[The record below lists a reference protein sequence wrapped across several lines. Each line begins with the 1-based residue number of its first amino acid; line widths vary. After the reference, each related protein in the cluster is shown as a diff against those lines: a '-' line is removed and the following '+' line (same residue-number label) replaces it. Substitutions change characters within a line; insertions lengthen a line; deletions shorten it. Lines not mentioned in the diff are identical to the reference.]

1 MFNIS
6 LFAVGFYNYVLLCF
20 LFPIVVLPCLL
31 HLCFIYVECFFLFFF
46 FMDAQMHPN
55 VMWDNEVNLDLFK
68 MITRH
73 KVHHHLV
80 FIFYQTVA

>member
-1 MFNIS
+1 
-6 LFAVGFYNYVLLCF
+6 
-20 LFPIVVLPCLL
+20 
-31 HLCFIYVECFFLFFF
+31 
-46 FMDAQMHPN
+46 MDAQMHPN